1 MQQANVPPDLVTHNT
16 LINAYGRDKS
26 QPLEKCLDI
35 LQAIKQEGLRPDNT
49 TLNTLVRACLEKNRL
64 DIAMEVAEGKNEH
77 TGGVRV
83 GVAPDILTF
92 RYLLNA
98 CIEKQHLEHVLRVR
112 YHSLLPT
119 LNLVVLFANLMKWCS
134 LR

>member
-35 LQAIKQEGLRPDNT
+35 LQAIKQEGLHPDNT
-49 TLNTLVRACLEKNRL
+49 TLNTLVRACLEKNRF
-64 DIAMEVAEGKNEH
+64 DIAIEVAEGKNKH
-77 TGGVRV
+77 TGGIRV

-92 RYLLNA
+92 RYLLNT
-98 CIEKQHLEHVLRVR
+98 CIEKQDLDHALRVR
-112 YHSLLPT
+112 NRSLLPCT
-119 LNLVVLFANLMKWCS
+119 KLGCS
-134 LR
+134 FCI